1 MTEVPFPVMS
11 EADPT
16 AVGVLATW
24 YVQDG
29 ETVAAG
35 QLIAEVQMDKVDLE
49 VTAPT
54 GGTIRVAA
62 AEGAEVAQG
71 TAIAFID

>member
-1 MTEVPFPVMS
+1 MTEVPFPALNQS
-11 EADPT
+11 DPA

-24 YVQDG
+24 YVQEG
-29 ETVAAG
+29 EAVAAG
-35 QLIAEVQMDKVDLE
+35 QLIAEVQMDKVDAE
-49 VTAPT
+49 VTAPAE
-54 GGTIRVAA
+54 GVIRLAA

>member
-1 MTEVPFPVMS
+1 MTEVPFPAMS
-11 EADPT
+11 ESDPS

-29 ETVAAG
+29 DEVLPG
-35 QLIAEVQMDKVDLE
+35 QLLAEVQMDKVDME
-49 VTAPT
+49 VLAPAA
-54 GGTIRVAA
+54 GSVRLAA